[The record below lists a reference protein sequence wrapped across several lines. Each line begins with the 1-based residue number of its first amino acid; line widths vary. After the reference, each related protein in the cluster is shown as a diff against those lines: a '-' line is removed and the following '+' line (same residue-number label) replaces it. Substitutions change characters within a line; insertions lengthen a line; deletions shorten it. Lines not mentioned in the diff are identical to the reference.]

1 MRELQNESPS
11 SDAGFFIGQNHPKI
25 EIAGACCHT
34 RGMETIAVI
43 FGGRSAEHDV
53 SIVTALSSII
63 KPLELTKK
71 YRVEAVYI
79 AKDGAWYWD
88 EKLKDINLFTSG
100 KITDFIRQ
108 TPPASVQFDGGMR
121 LMRAGR
127 RLSAARTQQID
138 IVFPAMHGTYG
149 EDGALMGLLDMAGI
163 PYVGCGVAAAAI
175 AMDKVLAKQLAV
187 ANDIPVSAFVTFT
200 KHDITAQ
207 LNTAV
212 KTVKSSLQ
220 YPVFVKPAH
229 LGSSIGIT
237 RATNDSELQ
246 NALEVAA
253 HYDDKIIVEEAVQ
266 NLIEVTLPIMG
277 NQQPR
282 PALLE
287 QPMTQ
292 AEDFFDFETK
302 YMQGGKKGKGGKGT
316 KGAQGYS
323 TIPAEI
329 PEEVYVRAE
338 ATGVQVYKA
347 FGCSGI
353 ARVDMLIDSK
363 TKRVYFNEMNPLPGG
378 LYAHNW
384 NKAGV
389 SGIALVEQLVAFAKE
404 RHVERQALNT
414 SFSTNYLQ
422 QF

>member
-1 MRELQNESPS
+1 
-11 SDAGFFIGQNHPKI
+11 
-25 EIAGACCHT
+25 
-34 RGMETIAVI
+34 METIAVI
-43 FGGRSAEHDV
+43 FGGRTAEHDV
-53 SIVTALSSII
+53 SIVTALASII

-71 YRVEAVYI
+71 YRVEAIYI

-88 EKLKDINLFTSG
+88 EKLKDIKLFSSG
-100 KITDFIRQ
+100 GIQDYLHRTQ
-108 TPPASVQFDGGMR
+108 PASVQFDGGMT
-121 LMRAGR
+121 LVKASGIAGR
-127 RLSAARTQQID
+127 KQVRKID
-138 IVFPAMHGTYG
+138 LVFPAMHGTYG

-175 AMDKVLAKQLAV
+175 AMDKVLAKQLA
-187 ANDIPVSAFVTFT
+187 AASGIPVSKFLTFT
-200 KHDITAQ
+200 KAD
-207 LNTAV
+207 LESELSTAV
-212 KTVKSSLQ
+212 KAIKTTLH

-237 RATNDSELQ
+237 CAGNDSELR

-253 HYDDKIIVEEAVQ
+253 HYDDKIIAEEAVQ

-277 NQQPR
+277 NDRPQ

-287 QPMTQ
+287 QPMTK
-292 AEDFFDFETK
+292 AEDFFDFDTK
-302 YMQGGKKGKGGKGT
+302 YLQGGKKGKGKSGAKGS
-316 KGAQGYS
+316 QGYS
-323 TIPAEI
+323 QIPAEL

-338 ATGVQVYKA
+338 ATGVAVYKA

-353 ARVDMLIDSK
+353 ARVDMLIDAA
-363 TKRVYFNEMNPLPGG
+363 TKKVYFNEVNPLPGG

-389 SGIALVEQLVAFAKE
+389 SNIELVQKLVGYARE
-404 RHVERQALNT
+404 RHVQRQALTT